1 MISPILFN
9 IPKINKFTP
18 ISNPNNDSISLKQQ
32 SDICALSF
40 GSKNKVREFDEE
52 LASLNNIR
60 CARCNQHMLS
70 EKKYNLLLEQM
81 SQVKNGKELENLL
94 LQNKQYISEDNQPIL
109 TDLNKINKENPD
121 IDSALTLKKIHEH
134 APKVYAETCQNNI
147 NLIKLVTEKLYMS
160 DNNRNVYLK
169 IIDKLN
175 LHKDFY
181 PYKLTDFSAIMNE
194 SLRDTDYARKEKLY
208 NKVMLHQTKAFKY
221 YKNIANSNIG
231 NTEPKKALVELGKTL
246 FQKSQS
252 EISLISK
259 NNPKDDDSNKILIC
273 KSCAQQTKNNSRYFK
288 ASDDPE
294 NLKNRFTQYLQD
306 INRAISN
313 NELHVNKNYLNLLIQ
328 NLRKTS
334 GNTIVLNTND
344 RQFLEYKKS
353 FLDFPFEDFEN
364 LPCPKCNAKMMTH
377 FQRENVFKKIQES
390 SSIRDI
396 HNIIKE
402 NKEYLPPKSKQLA
415 DKFQDIFIRDPYIT
429 ETLLRKQMTD
439 YVRKLDRIELDKFV
453 KLIKEKVN
461 NSELSNDEKAEI
473 YNAIKTLRQFDRNA
487 KTLYHSSKLKE
498 LLINSPMCKDYNKID
513 LKIDTDEFLTII
525 EILQGPVLHSTK
537 LREEENYSWSKT
549 FAERIFRK
557 STLTQ
562 DHLIAR
568 NNGGADDINNKI
580 GLHREC
586 NQLKGKK
593 SLYQWYNE
601 DPQIENNMTNYLKET
616 NKNIKNKKLNNYD
629 DYSLNI
635 ANKIYYLCGG
645 RSKIKDEFNNKN

>member
-18 ISNPNNDSISLKQQ
+18 NSNPHKDSIRLKHQ

-40 GSKNKVREFDEE
+40 GNNNKILEFDEE
-52 LASLNNIR
+52 LANLNNIR
-60 CARCNQHMLS
+60 CARCNQLMLS
-70 EKKYNLLLEQM
+70 EKKYNLLLEKL
-81 SQVKNGKELENLL
+81 SQVKSGKELENIL

-109 TDLNKINKENPD
+109 TDLNKINKDNPNID
-121 IDSALTLKKIHEH
+121 IRFTLKKIYEH
-134 APKVYAETCQNNI
+134 APKIYAETCENNI

-194 SLRDTDYARKEKLY
+194 SLRNTDYERKEKLY

-221 YKNIANSNIG
+221 YKNIANSNIE
-231 NTEPKKALVELGKTL
+231 NTEPQKALVELGKTL
-246 FQKSQS
+246 FKKSQS
-252 EISLISK
+252 QISLISK
-259 NNPKDDDSNKILIC
+259 SNTTNDNSNKILIC
-273 KSCAQQTKNNSRYFK
+273 AECAQQTKNNSRYFK
-288 ASDDPE
+288 ASDDTVK
-294 NLKNRFTQYLQD
+294 LKNKFTQYLQD

-328 NLRKTS
+328 NLRTTS
-334 GNTIVLNTND
+334 GNTIVLNAND

-353 FLDFPFEDFEN
+353 FSDFPFENFEN
-364 LPCPKCNAKMMTH
+364 LPCPKCSAKMLTYH
-377 FQRENVFKKIQES
+377 QRENIFQRIQES
-390 SSIRDI
+390 NSIRDL
-396 HNIIKE
+396 NQIIKD
-402 NKEYLPPKSKQLA
+402 NKEYLPPKTKQLA
-415 DKFQDIFIRDPYIT
+415 EKFLDTFIRDPYIT
-429 ETLLRKQMTD
+429 EKLMKKQMTT
-439 YVRKLDRIELDKFV
+439 YVRKLDKKELNIYTK
-453 KLIKEKVN
+453 KIKSKIK
-461 NSELSNDEKAEI
+461 NSNLTSEEQQTI
-473 YNAIKTLRQFDRNA
+473 YNAISKLYEFDKTS
-487 KTLYHSSKLKE
+487 KTLYYSPKLKE
-498 LLINSPMCKDYNKID
+498 ILINSPIYKDNNKID
-513 LKIDTDEFLTII
+513 LKNDTDEFLTTI

-537 LREEENYSWSKT
+537 LRENYNYSWSKT
-549 FAERIFRK
+549 FTERIFRK

-562 DHLIAR
+562 DHLVAR
-568 NNGGADDINNKI
+568 NNGGDDDVNNKI

-586 NQLKGKK
+586 NQIKGKK

-601 DPQIENNMTNYLKET
+601 DSQIENNMINYLKEM
-616 NKNIKNKKLNNYD
+616 NKNIKNKKLNQYN

-645 RSKIKDEFNNKN
+645 RSKIKDELNNKN